1 MLGKAASKV
10 VWVGRATVFLVGLA
24 MILALL
30 FGMASTAFGANGGNF
45 ILGSLNNTAT
55 AITKL
60 TGTVGGADSAGF
72 EPFYNHRLNGP

>member
-1 MLGKAASKV
+1 MLRKAASKV

-60 TGTVGGADSAGF
+60 TGTVGGGRLCGF
-72 EPFYNHRLNGP
+72 RTLLQP